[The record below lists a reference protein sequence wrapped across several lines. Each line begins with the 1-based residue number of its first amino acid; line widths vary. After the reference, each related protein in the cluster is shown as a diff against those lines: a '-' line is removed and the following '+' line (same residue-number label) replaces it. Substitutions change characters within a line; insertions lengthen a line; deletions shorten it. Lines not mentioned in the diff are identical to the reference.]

1 MRRRGLR
8 HVVHVPR
15 AGTSGAPEPSS
26 RDSRHSPPGDCTRL
40 AASGPH
46 DRNWSSLASVDR
58 STKPGEL
65 HGAPARVAARRS
77 SFLVQRSPAA
87 PDLSN
92 RSQPARRLAAVPT
105 TAHVVALESHDHS
118 GDKSERKSG
127 ACSRNGPLHK
137 SRYGGGHARS
147 ARTNTRAKL
156 RGRGPLSPTSQRSE
170 SIAILRSNRA
180 RWPLTSAGQM

>member
-26 RDSRHSPPGDCTRL
+26 RDSRHSPPGECTRL

-46 DRNWSSLASVDR
+46 DRNWSSPASVDR

-87 PDLSN
+87 PDL
-92 RSQPARRLAAVPT
+92 QPVPARASVSSGT
-105 TAHVVALESHDHS
+105 HD
-118 GDKSERKSG
+118 
-127 ACSRNGPLHK
+127 CSRCRPGV
-137 SRYGGGHARS
+137 ARS
-147 ARTNTRAKL
+147 LGRQGR
-156 RGRGPLSPTSQRSE
+156 RGRAG
-170 SIAILRSNRA
+170 RA
-180 RWPLTSAGQM
+180 RVMGPSTSRDMAGVTPDRRGRTHGPSCAVAGRCLRPLNAPNR